1 VARRLAIQPGQLSPA
16 AAAYLAGYARS
27 QGFRDGN
34 KRTGLACALV
44 FLALNGVSIHVPPA
58 ELYAL
63 AMAAANNQA
72 DDTVVAAYF
81 RRVSAVG
88 P

>member
-1 VARRLAIQPGQLSPA
+1 V
-16 AAAYLAGYARS
+16 GYARS
-27 QGFRDGN
+27 RGFRDGD

-44 FLALNGVSIHVPPA
+44 FLAVNGASIHVPAA

-63 AMAAANNQA
+63 TMAAANDQA
-72 DDTVVAAYF
+72 DDAMVAAYF
-81 RRVSAVG
+81 CRVSAVG